1 MKKNDNIFVKL
12 HIEKNRDSGSLALN
26 VHFDSETPNFF
37 VDRNNINWYPT
48 PEELEFVNEAFGL
61 VSKNKP
67 KRKNH
72 SEKKTSNH
80 TDKEK
85 KDNYSNSQNEK
96 TSDQKSQKDAENNQE
111 NKDLSDSE
119 KKDVNE
125 WFV

>member
-1 MKKNDNIFVKL
+1 MKKNENIFVKL
-12 HIEKNRDSGSLALN
+12 HIEKSRESGSLALN

-61 VSKNKP
+61 ISKNKP
-67 KRKNH
+67 KR
-72 SEKKTSNH
+72 TNH
-80 TDKEK
+80 TNKKSTSHSTKDHKEDPPKSSNDKPE
-85 KDNYSNSQNEK
+85 NQK
-96 TSDQKSQKDAENNQE
+96 TQKEDGEAQE